1 MKKIILTALAILFII
16 GCSEDKKYDTPE
28 SVIRANLE
36 FFNLE
41 DLDGT
46 MSTVHP
52 ESPSYKQTEEIV
64 EELFKIY
71 DINSKYEKLEVVKKN
86 DNEAEVNFVQLTTK
100 IKGPEFKNNRLT
112 GKHLLKKYKNSW
124 KIFSTETINVTYL
137 N

>member
-1 MKKIILTALAILFII
+1 MKKIILTSLVILFII

-28 SVIRANLE
+28 SVIRANIE

-46 MSTVHP
+46 MSTIHP